1 MEALV
6 EFTFVLAKHKTSE
19 EEKKENIS
27 GMM

>member
-19 EEKKENIS
+19 EEKK
-27 GMM
+27 GKY